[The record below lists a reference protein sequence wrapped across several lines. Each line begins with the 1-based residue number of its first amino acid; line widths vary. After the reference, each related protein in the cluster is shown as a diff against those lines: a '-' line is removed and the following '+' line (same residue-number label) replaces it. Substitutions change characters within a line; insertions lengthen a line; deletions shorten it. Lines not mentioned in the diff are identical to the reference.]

1 MDVVVMCILPDA
13 DTATDHHASCLYAFL
28 PLPVLLFCPK
38 ISLFHEKNPL
48 FCLAGNLAGN
58 PLNSLLN
65 LTQKPRC
72 IARNGKIPC
81 KFPC

>member
-1 MDVVVMCILPDA
+1 M
-13 DTATDHHASCLYAFL
+13 

-48 FCLAGNLAGN
+48 FCLAGDLASN

-65 LTQKPRC
+65 WTQKPRC
-72 IARNGKIPC
+72 TARNGKIPC